1 VKILA
6 QGLLDYLTLPAAGH
20 PAGFGER
27 IADLDRKARSNL
39 HVALWGPAP
48 SSFLG
53 ALIGIFFRHD
63 ASVKLL
69 PVIAI
74 MARSKAGLHFPLANN
89 ILRFADWRSSA

>member
-1 VKILA
+1 VKICA

-20 PAGFGER
+20 PAGLGER

-53 ALIGIFFRHD
+53 ALIDIFFRHD
-63 ASVKLL
+63 ASVNI
-69 PVIAI
+69 IASYCNYGKEQSRV
-74 MARSKAGLHFPLANN
+74 AFSAGG
-89 ILRFADWRSSA
+89 